1 MVKLFPYWM
10 RSFVPPVRDR
20 EGNLF
25 YPYHADNSYP
35 VLSKDIHDKHIQKM
49 KFMYLIQEAHQVS

>member
-1 MVKLFPYWM
+1 MVKLFPHWM
-10 RSFVPPVRDR
+10 RSFVPPVPDR

-49 KFMYLIQEAHQVS
+49 QFMYLIEEAHQLS